1 MRYWGNGKASVTTV
15 RAGPI
20 EVGTVPYRT
29 AASHAICSLHYVAIE
44 RKVVLFTV
52 LFPIG
57 RYAVDIRRE
66 SSE

>member
-1 MRYWGNGKASVTTV
+1 L

-29 AASHAICSLHYVAIE
+29 AVSHVICSLHYIAIE
-44 RKVVLFTV
+44 RKVVPFTV

-57 RYAVDIRRE
+57 R
-66 SSE
+66 